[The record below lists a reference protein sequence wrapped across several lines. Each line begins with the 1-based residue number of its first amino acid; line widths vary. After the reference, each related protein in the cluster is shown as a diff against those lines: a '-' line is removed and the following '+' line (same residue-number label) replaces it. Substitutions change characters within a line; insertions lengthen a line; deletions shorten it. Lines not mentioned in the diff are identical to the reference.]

1 MQSGYVAK
9 VNGPWIS
16 LLALAVLTAS
26 LWAARAVL
34 LPLALGIVLAFALT
48 PLVRAFDR
56 LRLPRPA
63 GVALTMLLALGSVAG
78 IGYVIAGQ
86 FTDLSAQVTRYTTSM
101 RQKIAALQDGG
112 NSTFRQLSR
121 TVDRVTEQLD
131 SNAAELRAAQPV
143 RVIPSRPT
151 PVQRLHQVATMVFE
165 PVASA
170 VIVLVLVAFMLT
182 QREDLRDRLI
192 RLSGTGN
199 VTLTTRLLDEAAQR
213 VSRFLA
219 AQILINVCLGALVAG
234 GLYWIG
240 VPYAAMWGGVAA
252 VMRFVPY
259 VGTLLSALLPATM
272 AFAIFPGWAE
282 TLQTL
287 GLFLLLDFVAGYF
300 VEPLVFGRR
309 IGVSS
314 FALLVSALY
323 WIWIWGPMGLLLS
336 TPLTVCIAVLGRN
349 VRSLRFLGILFTD
362 QPVLEPHVRYYQ
374 RLLARDED
382 EANVLAS
389 RQLVERGAA
398 GVMDEVLI
406 PALQMAEQ
414 HLAQDEISAGD
425 IDFVLEATAEIVDQ
439 IRGKQ
444 PPAKAGPE
452 ILLLSGRGAV
462 DRAVLEMFS
471 IVVEAVGRAV
481 MLDEN
486 RTMDATSS
494 RLTPQPTALTC
505 IVAASP
511 GSGAVA
517 RNWCRRIRAAHPAVK
532 LLVLRPLPE
541 AADAAQAFERM
552 REAGADHVV
561 VSIGEAARRL
571 EEILSESATRPPA
584 PRSRLAN

>member
-1 MQSGYVAK
+1 M
-9 VNGPWIS
+9 NGPWVS
-16 LLALAVLTAS
+16 LLAVVLLTAA

-34 LPLALGIVLAFALT
+34 LPLALGVVLAFTLT
-48 PLVRAFDR
+48 PLVRIFDR
-56 LRLPRPA
+56 LHLPRPA
-63 GVALTMLLALGSVAG
+63 SVALTMLLALGSVAG
-78 IGYVIAGQ
+78 IGYVIAEQ

-101 RQKIAALQDGG
+101 RQKIADLQDGG
-112 NSTFRQLSR
+112 SSTFRQLSR

-131 SNAAELRAAQPV
+131 GNAADLRAAQPV
-143 RVIPSRPT
+143 RVIPSRLT
-151 PVQRLHQVATMVFE
+151 PVERLHQIATAVFE

-199 VTLTTRLLDEAAQR
+199 VTLTTRLIDEAAQR

-219 AQILINVCLGALVAG
+219 AQTLINICLGALVAG

-240 VPYAAMWGGVAA
+240 VPYAAMWGGAAA

-272 AFAIFPGWAE
+272 AFAIFPGWTE

-323 WIWIWGPMGLLLS
+323 WIWIWGPVGLLLS
-336 TPLTVCIAVLGRN
+336 TPLTVCIAVLGHH

-382 EANVLAS
+382 EANVLAN
-389 RQLVERGAA
+389 RQLLERGAA

-406 PALQMAEQ
+406 PAVQLAEL
-414 HLAQDEISAGD
+414 HLTQGEISAED
-425 IDFVLEATAEIVDQ
+425 IEFVLEATSEIVTQ
-439 IRGKQ
+439 VRGKQ
-444 PPAKAGPE
+444 PPAKADPD
-452 ILLLSGRGAV
+452 ILLLGSRSAA

-471 IVVEAVGRAV
+471 VAVEAVGQPV
-481 MLDEN
+481 MLEEDG
-486 RTMDATSS
+486 TGATSS
-494 RLTPQPTALTC
+494 QRIPQPTALTC

-517 RNWCRRIRAAHPAVK
+517 RNWCRRIRSAHPEVK

-541 AADAAQAFERM
+541 AADAVHAVERM

-561 VSIGEAARRL
+561 VSIGEALRQL